1 MNKENAIYFAGLMED
16 YLHIPSFLCETI
28 EKNLIDKKYK
38 EVIEYIIQ
46 RKKEIKNICYDVR
59 KEESNE

>member
-16 YLHIPSFLCETI
+16 FLNIPSFVCEMI
-28 EKNLIDKKYK
+28 QLELEEGCYE

-46 RKKEIKNICYDVR
+46 RKKEIQK
-59 KEESNE
+59 KENNNANTTN

>member
-46 RKKEIKNICYDVR
+46 RKKEIDNICYNVSEYD
-59 KEESNE
+59 KYE

>member
-1 MNKENAIYFAGLMED
+1 MNKEDAIYFAGLMED

-46 RKKEIKNICYDVR
+46 RKKEIDNICYNVSEYD
-59 KEESNE
+59 KYE

>member
-16 YLHIPSFLCETI
+16 YLHIPSFLCEII
-28 EKNLIDKKYK
+28 EKNLINKKYK

-46 RKKEIKNICYDVR
+46 RKKEIDNICYNVSDDD
-59 KEESNE
+59 KCE

>member
-1 MNKENAIYFAGLMED
+1 MNKEDAIYFAGLMED

-28 EKNLIDKKYK
+28 EKKIIDEKYK

-46 RKKEIKNICYDVR
+46 RKKRNR
-59 KEESNE
+59 